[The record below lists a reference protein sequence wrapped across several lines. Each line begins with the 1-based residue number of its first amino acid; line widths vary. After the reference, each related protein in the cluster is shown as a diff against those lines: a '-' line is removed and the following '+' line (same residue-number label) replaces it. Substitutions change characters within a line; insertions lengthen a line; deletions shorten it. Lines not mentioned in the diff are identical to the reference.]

1 MGVNAVGVASVGGWT
16 LRGEYNAFQ
25 ECDRTGAKNCQH
37 ILKRKKEFDDR
48 LHQSVEA
55 VSQDPPTLY
64 HPVVKH
70 NVVSPSPPP
79 HLHFFYI
86 FHFFTCMNL
95 IIIIITMI
103 IIIVFLLSL
112 SLSLSLQF
120 IPFSLCFVLSEIR
133 DVNHF
138 RPHGRRRGFFFF
150 FFCFCLLFFAF
161 FFLFSFCHS
170 RSCPVNVL
178 ASVGIAPKKKKWSL
192 SSYLVRMCH
201 SKVEDSIVASM
212 SNIWTLS
219 AGFSS
224 KLAFSDSWDLQFQTT
239 GSGVGVGV
247 LTFSADYFIGL
258 IEISAESL
266 R

>member
-16 LRGEYNAFQ
+16 LRGEYNVFQ

-48 LHQSVEA
+48 LHQSVEV

-79 HLHFFYI
+79 LHLFYI

-112 SLSLSLQF
+112 SLSLSLSLQF

-133 DVNHF
+133 DANHF
-138 RPHGRRRGFFFF
+138 RPRGRRRGFFFLPSF
-150 FFCFCLLFFAF
+150 FYSLFVIHVAALLM
-161 FFLFSFCHS
+161 
-170 RSCPVNVL
+170 
-178 ASVGIAPKKKKWSL
+178 
-192 SSYLVRMCH
+192 Y
-201 SKVEDSIVASM
+201 
-212 SNIWTLS
+212 
-219 AGFSS
+219 
-224 KLAFSDSWDLQFQTT
+224 
-239 GSGVGVGV
+239 
-247 LTFSADYFIGL
+247 
-258 IEISAESL
+258 
-266 R
+266 